1 MISCFWKL
9 FLIHHT
15 MNNATLRVRDLRVS
29 YLIHGVAARRGN
41 LVHGTVRSSV
51 LGQVHG
57 AQF

>member
-1 MISCFWKL
+1 
-9 FLIHHT
+9 